1 MQKLSNTKLISIAT
15 IILSL
20 LLVAK
25 IISLVVWYILPSGGV
40 EYTKAK
46 SYMAKYQ
53 RVNFKNMLDKSKKPL
68 SVTEKTDSKGEV
80 VASNIKNLFLK
91 GLYGNKHTGYAIVG
105 KYSKPE
111 KTEIVGVGESFAGYK
126 LKEIYPD
133 KVIFT
138 RGGKDFQL
146 VLKNSTKTPSVNK
159 VLTRVKTPVYE
170 GEHKVTRKDINTYAA
185 HPEKI
190 WKDIGIKAYKK
201 KGKIVGFIVTRIK
214 RNSKMAELGLQKGD
228 IMIRANNVDLTSPN
242 DAINLYKNIKKIDTL
257 QLVVLRDNQE
267 KEIIYEIR

>member
-15 IILSL
+15 TILSL
-20 LLVAK
+20 LLIAK
-25 IISLVVWYILPSGGV
+25 IISLVVWYILPSDGV
-40 EYTKAK
+40 EYTQAK

-53 RVNFKNMLDKSKKPL
+53 RVSFKNMLEKSKQPINTTK
-68 SVTEKTDSKGEV
+68 ETDSKGGV
-80 VASNIKNLFLK
+80 VASSIKNLFLK
-91 GLYGNKHTGYAIVG
+91 GLYGTKHSGYAIVG
-105 KYSKPE
+105 KYSSPE
-111 KTEIVGVGESFAGYK
+111 KTEVIGVGETFAGYK

-133 KVIFT
+133 MVIFT
-138 RGGKDFQL
+138 RGGKDFKL
-146 VLKNSTKTPSVNK
+146 VLKNSSKTTSLNKAITKVQ
-159 VLTRVKTPVYE
+159 TPVYE